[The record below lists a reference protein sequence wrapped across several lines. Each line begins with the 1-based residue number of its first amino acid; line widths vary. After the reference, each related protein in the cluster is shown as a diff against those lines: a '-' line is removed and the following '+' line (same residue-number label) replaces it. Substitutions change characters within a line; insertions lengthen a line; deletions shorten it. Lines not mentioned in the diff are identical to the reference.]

1 MSAFLKAFLVIVII
15 VSTNVFARI
24 EDFITISVDDT
35 TLKISKDEMK
45 KILARADLESLGYEK
60 EELTTTSKD
69 SKGNSVNSTI
79 IQYFKEVPCSDA
91 PKTFKELKDR
101 ISDARISALLSRT
114 ALDLSKQD
122 TAGKM
127 CQIGIKV
134 DSKTSKPGSKM
145 ADSSREKRFFWR
157 RRRRRRRRRSSYT
170 SSVTVTTT
178 STTST
183 TTTTTVTVTR
193 RKTSG

>member
-1 MSAFLKAFLVIVII
+1 MSGAYNYNILKIIFTKLSLNITIFDHDFFLFAE
-15 VSTNVFARI
+15 ARI

-45 KILARADLESLGYEK
+45 KILARADLESLEYEK

-101 ISDARISALLSRT
+101 IS
-114 ALDLSKQD
+114 
-122 TAGKM
+122 G
-127 CQIGIKV
+127 
-134 DSKTSKPGSKM
+134 
-145 ADSSREKRFFWR
+145 
-157 RRRRRRRRRSSYT
+157 
-170 SSVTVTTT
+170 
-178 STTST
+178 
-183 TTTTTVTVTR
+183 
-193 RKTSG
+193 

>member
-1 MSAFLKAFLVIVII
+1 MIFFLFAE
-15 VSTNVFARI
+15 ARI

-45 KILARADLESLGYEK
+45 KILARADLESVGHEK

-101 ISDARISALLSRT
+101 IS
-114 ALDLSKQD
+114 
-122 TAGKM
+122 G
-127 CQIGIKV
+127 
-134 DSKTSKPGSKM
+134 
-145 ADSSREKRFFWR
+145 
-157 RRRRRRRRRSSYT
+157 
-170 SSVTVTTT
+170 
-178 STTST
+178 
-183 TTTTTVTVTR
+183 
-193 RKTSG
+193 